1 MVNCGSSVG
10 DAVDRRD
17 RVIPRARTL
26 DDLQERLS
34 PRSLIGEASRAER
47 KAGELLKEM
56 EKAKGG
62 GAALARPTSARVR
75 SMSRSIAS
83 GKSESFIA
91 FSPSPTVNLG
101 VANEWS
107 VSAPTAWPKS
117 SSAPAT
123 S

>member
-1 MVNCGSSVG
+1 MYPTDERVRGRVVNCGSSVG

-56 EKAKGG
+56 EKAKGAVPRSRG
-62 GAALARPTSARVR
+62 RHRRGSVRCRVR
-75 SMSRSIAS
+75 
-83 GKSESFIA
+83 
-91 FSPSPTVNLG
+91 
-101 VANEWS
+101 
-107 VSAPTAWPKS
+107 
-117 SSAPAT
+117 
-123 S
+123 